1 MKKHNTN
8 TFYLSRNHYIMAN
21 PSVTVSEEM
30 FKPFFPIHNLSR
42 AICLLP
48 LKWKK
53 SDFSHCIAKSWIYIA
68 YSYFTGILIVTT
80 GIFGLFRAYQL
91 NVIYSVK
98 SGSSTGFWVKI
109 IDVTVVMSNFTVGVL
124 ATSYKIN
131 TYLNYFRHLTKVDY
145 LLQKKL
151 PRSFYYFAV
160 TAATVLI
167 VLTIFIF
174 DLVIGLEIGSKSQ
187 NVFTLFAYFFP
198 FYVAYFSI
206 FVIELV
212 YWQLVYSIKVRLVVL
227 NENLREINCGRGD
240 NFCVRNNR
248 KAIGSLVDTLK
259 TDFNKG
265 RSIKSTPL
273 EKFVVLM
280 KAYEGLSDAARTVND
295 FYGLVMVVVLLGCLV
310 HLLVSPYSLRNV
322 LMFEQSSATFIV
334 PQFMWVGLH
343 ISRLILII
351 EPCHGC
357 LQQVKETTALVCK
370 LRLSDTDE
378 EFRRTM
384 DFFLS
389 FLSQCKIE
397 FSAFG
402 VTTFGRNLL
411 PAIAGAAT
419 TYLVILFQFPERF

>member
-1 MKKHNTN
+1 M
-8 TFYLSRNHYIMAN
+8 
-21 PSVTVSEEM
+21 
-30 FKPFFPIHNLSR
+30 
-42 AICLLP
+42 
-48 LKWKK
+48 
-53 SDFSHCIAKSWIYIA
+53 
-68 YSYFTGILIVTT
+68 
-80 GIFGLFRAYQL
+80 
-91 NVIYSVK
+91 
-98 SGSSTGFWVKI
+98 
-109 IDVTVVMSNFTVGVL
+109 
-124 ATSYKIN
+124 
-131 TYLNYFRHLTKVDY
+131 
-145 LLQKKL
+145 LQKKL

-265 RSIKSTPL
+265 RSIKCKCLKKTLHIHICNFFYLATPL

-295 FYGLVMVVVLLGCLV
+295 FYGLVMVVSKFHEKENQILNF
-310 HLLVSPYSLRNV
+310 VSPGGSSWVFSPLTSKSILPSQRSNV
-322 LMFEQSSATFIV
+322 
-334 PQFMWVGLH
+334 
-343 ISRLILII
+343 
-351 EPCHGC
+351 
-357 LQQVKETTALVCK
+357 
-370 LRLSDTDE
+370 
-378 EFRRTM
+378 
-384 DFFLS
+384 
-389 FLSQCKIE
+389 
-397 FSAFG
+397 
-402 VTTFGRNLL
+402 
-411 PAIAGAAT
+411 
-419 TYLVILFQFPERF
+419 